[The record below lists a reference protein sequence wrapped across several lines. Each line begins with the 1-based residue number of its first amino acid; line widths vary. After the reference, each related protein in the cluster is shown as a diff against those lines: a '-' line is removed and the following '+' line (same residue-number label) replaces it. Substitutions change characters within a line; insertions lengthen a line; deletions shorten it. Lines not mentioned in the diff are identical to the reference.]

1 MLLLHLFRQLLVKV
15 WTVAKKVKM
24 LSGTNDL
31 FAFITVANTLNAK
44 LIEKSIITYLRLKL
58 PASVSTVANTHD

>member
-1 MLLLHLFRQLLVKV
+1 
-15 WTVAKKVKM
+15 M

-31 FAFITVANTLNAK
+31 FAFITVANMLNAK